1 MYVKGV
7 RTGVIAYYENDKE
20 ETEDGSNNN
29 NDKVHPKRTRINLVL
44 LLLETRKTTHTNTHT
59 PLFVVVF
66 LCGFCRVMITM
77 AQNRRTKKPSR
88 FASGSSLQLPLTIV
102 LFCILFSLI
111 VYVAIAPEQ
120 PVPSS
125 PSSLSLLRGA
135 ATGTESHIG
144 AGATSAAAALAMG
157 PVALEFAEAAVAHDY
172 SKVAH
177 LAQHKLQSTVQHQRE
192 QLTLALNSLTT
203 SALPIGRLRV
213 LRDKHQIV
221 GERLGEIKSGKETV
235 EEVLHGSMVPPPQQQ
250 HAVTPD
256 KPPMELDEIID
267 YLTNWIH
274 TLHDALGEAKH
285 ANFEQIWQAYHDLT
299 VKTLYP
305 WDREY
310 LSRMP
315 VRRNDGSIF
324 LSLATYRDE
333 NCFNTIRW
341 AYEKAKHPEL
351 LFVGLIQQN
360 CHADCISGI
369 LDGGGSEPVEPD
381 QDCYQAFCETP
392 QGQEICARNQVRKS
406 DIDEPESLGPYAARY
421 FASKLWYGE
430 QWFMQT
436 DAHMTFAQDWDATSV
451 QMLQAAPS
459 DKPVISHYPPS
470 HLVDLEEFATKPG
483 SRLCGPMFAT
493 SDLESQIIRLEGASV
508 RACRAGFCPGRVGS
522 FVSVSAYFASERVC
536 PWICT
541 PQKEVA

>member
-1 MYVKGV
+1 
-7 RTGVIAYYENDKE
+7 
-20 ETEDGSNNN
+20 
-29 NDKVHPKRTRINLVL
+29 
-44 LLLETRKTTHTNTHT
+44 
-59 PLFVVVF
+59 
-66 LCGFCRVMITM
+66 MITM
-77 AQNRRTKKPSR
+77 AQVRRTKRQSG
-88 FASGSSLQLPLTIV
+88 FASGSSLQLPLTIL

-111 VYVAIAPEQ
+111 VYVAIVPEQQQ

-125 PSSLSLLRGA
+125 SSSSSSFALGGG
-135 ATGTESHIG
+135 TGTERHAVVGG
-144 AGATSAAAALAMG
+144 AGAAAAAAAMAMG

-177 LAQHKLQSTVQHQRE
+177 LAQHKLRSTVQHQRE
-192 QLTLALNSLTT
+192 QLSMALKSLTT

-213 LRDKHQIV
+213 LREQHQIV
-221 GERLGEIKSGKETV
+221 GERLGDIKSGKETV
-235 EEVLHGSMVPPPQQQ
+235 EEVLHGSMMVPQQHHQ
-250 HAVTPD
+250 QQV

-267 YLTNWIH
+267 YLTHWIH

-315 VRRNDGSIF
+315 PRRDDGSIY

-333 NCFNTIRW
+333 NCFNTLRW
-341 AYEKAKHPEL
+341 AYEKAKHPEK

-381 QDCYQAFCETP
+381 QDCYQAFCETR
-392 QGQEICARNQVRKS
+392 QGQEICARNQVRTL

-470 HLVDLEEFATKPG
+470 HLADLEDMATKPA
-483 SRLCGPMFAT
+483 SRLCGPIFAT

-508 RACRAGFCPGRVGS
+508 RAF
-522 FVSVSAYFASERVC
+522 
-536 PWICT
+536 I
-541 PQKEVA
+541 